1 MPGHPG
7 QVTSSPVSDAVPGEL
22 DHDEHQEGD
31 LETDHPDHGVSA
43 ATGAHLLEVQVE
55 DVTVTL
61 VTHHVPGVLDEVAVL
76 VEELLDGL
84 DVVAA
89 AGPGVAGHVI
99 HVLLPPVQRMLQAR
113 FVQHRLQSCRV
124 QLKCDVY
131 QTRQIIL
138 CPNCLM
144 KILKRA

>member
-1 MPGHPG
+1 MSGHPG
-7 QVTSSPVSDAVPGEL
+7 QVTSSPISDAIPGEF
-22 DHDEHQEGD
+22 DHDEHQQGD

-43 ATGAHLLEVQVE
+43 VTGAHLLEVQVE
-55 DVTVTL
+55 NVTVTL

-99 HVLLPPVQRMLQAR
+99 HVLLPPV
-113 FVQHRLQSCRV
+113 
-124 QLKCDVY
+124 
-131 QTRQIIL
+131 
-138 CPNCLM
+138 
-144 KILKRA
+144 